1 MAPLDVDSSVLVV
14 IAVLVSLS
22 RLVRVFFATL
32 RICICEYRDFRE
44 WLATVRRDRQRGGTT
59 VNVRN
64 Q

>member
-32 RICICEYRDFRE
+32 RICIWEYRDFRE
-44 WLATVRRDRQRGGTT
+44 WLAAVRRQRKSGRTT
-59 VNVRN
+59 ANARN
-64 Q
+64 P